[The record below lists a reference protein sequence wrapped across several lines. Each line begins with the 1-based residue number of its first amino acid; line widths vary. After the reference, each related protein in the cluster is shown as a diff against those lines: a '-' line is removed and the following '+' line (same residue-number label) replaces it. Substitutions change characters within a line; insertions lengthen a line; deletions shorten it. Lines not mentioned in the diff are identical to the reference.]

1 LRQKAEKLAA
11 RRDSRTKWSEA
22 DQENAIAQAKQT
34 SDDPHKLQLL
44 RSAFAMF
51 DLDGGGSIEASELY
65 VLLEG
70 LGIKM
75 SQEEALDLVHEVTS
89 SMSLWPLRRV
99 LARRHL
105 TVVPAQVDD
114 DGSGV
119 VEFEEFVILMQR
131 FIGTGSPQ

>member
-1 LRQKAEKLAA
+1 MSPWKSKRGSSDLVEKAEKLAA

-34 SDDPHKLQLL
+34 SDDPHKLQRL

-51 DLDGGGSIEASELY
+51 DLDGGGSIEASELH

-75 SQEEALDLVHEVTS
+75 SREEALDLVHEVTR

-99 LARRHL
+99 GATTPNGSACACSGGRRW
-105 TVVPAQVDD
+105 
-114 DGSGV
+114 
-119 VEFEEFVILMQR
+119 QR
-131 FIGTGSPQ
+131 CGRI